1 MEVIKAKIEKNEN
14 KIDDFEK
21 QITDLMGK
29 DPRLATFKEDRD
41 YWNAEK
47 AKLDVDNEK
56 LRNQLVQVQDAAR
69 DLEIAQEKTKQ
80 AQEKTKQGALDLEI
94 EQEKSKASSNSVRTG
109 H

>member
-1 MEVIKAKIEKNEN
+1 
-14 KIDDFEK
+14 
-21 QITDLMGK
+21 MGK
-29 DPRLATFKEDRD
+29 DPRPATFKEDRD

-80 AQEKTKQGALDLEI
+80 AAIQSGQGI
-94 EQEKSKASSNSVRTG
+94 EDVSPSPF
-109 H
+109 